1 MPQRAR
7 RSVAT
12 VSRRTFTVGAATVTA
27 AAAVGPGFFATHG
40 YGETPADG
48 PSDKLNI
55 AVVGLGGQGVPNLKG
70 VSSQNIVALCD
81 VDDVRAGKAYEQHPG
96 ATKFTDFRKMFDA
109 LEKQIDAVVISTPDH
124 THFHPAWWAMERGK
138 HVYLEKPLAHE
149 VEEVRRLTEA
159 ARKKGLA
166 TQLGSQRHT
175 LKGLR
180 DGVEIVKSGLLGT
193 IKEVHS
199 WIASSRGMPNM
210 PDMPD
215 TAGEPQPV
223 PAGLDWDLW
232 LGPTAERPYTKGFAP
247 YDWRFWWEFGTGET
261 GNWGCHILDIP
272 FWALDLAH
280 PVHVSGSGPEPD
292 SKRTPKSLASR
303 LDFPART
310 GADGKAWPAVSVHW
324 YQGLPP
330 VLAELLAERGI
341 ERELADKKNTLFIG
355 TEGMLICG
363 FDAWSLLPAE
373 KFTGYEGPKQTIPK
387 SPGFHREWLDAC
399 RGGTPATCNFDY
411 TGPLSESV
419 LLANI
424 AYRVQGEF
432 DWDAAAMKSSRDDVN
447 SMLRRQYRRGWEV

>member
-1 MPQRAR
+1 MTR
-7 RSVAT
+7 RDRQSALAI
-12 VSRRTFTVGAATVTA
+12 SRRTFAGLTA
-27 AAAVGPGFFATHG
+27 AAATGGAGFFATHG
-40 YGETPADG
+40 YGDPPAEGPADT
-48 PSDKLNI
+48 LNI
-55 AVVGLGGQGVPNLKG
+55 AVVGLGGQGVPNLNG
-70 VSSQNIVALCD
+70 VKSQNIVAVCD

-96 ATKFTDFRKMFDA
+96 ATKFTDFRTMFDA
-109 LEKQIDAVVISTPDH
+109 FEKKIDAVVISTPDH
-124 THFHPAWWAMERGK
+124 THFHPAWWAIERGK

-166 TQLGSQRHT
+166 TQLGSQRHAM
-175 LKGLR
+175 KGLR

-193 IKEVHS
+193 IQEVHS
-199 WIASSRGMPNM
+199 WIGSSRGMPDL
-210 PDMPD
+210 P
-215 TAGEPQPV
+215 GEPQPV

-232 LGPTAERPYTKGFAP
+232 LGPAAERPYTKGFAP

-280 PVHVSGSGPEPD
+280 PVHVSGSGPQPD
-292 SKRTPKSLASR
+292 AKRTPKSLASR
-303 LDFPART
+303 LDFPRRT
-310 GADGKAWPAVSVHW
+310 SADGKELPPVSVHW

-330 VLAELLAERGI
+330 VLADRGVD
-341 ERELADKKNTLFIG
+341 RTLADKKNTLFIG

-363 FDAWSLLPAE
+363 FDGWTLLPAE

-447 SMLRRQYRRGWEV
+447 TLLRREYRRGWEV

>member
-1 MPQRAR
+1 VIPSLQSEDKAMNQRTR
-7 RSVAT
+7 RVAT
-12 VSRRTFTVGAATVTA
+12 AVSRRTFATTTA
-27 AAAVGPGFFATHG
+27 AAAAGSGFFATHG
-40 YGETPADG
+40 YGAVPDDSPA
-48 PSDKLNI
+48 DKLNI
-55 AVVGLGGQGVPNLKG
+55 AVVGLGGQGVPNLNG
-70 VSSQNIVALCD
+70 VKDQNIVAVCD
-81 VDDVRAGKAYEQHPG
+81 VDDRRAGKAYEQHPG
-96 ATKFTDFRKMFDA
+96 AKKFADFRTMFDTM
-109 LEKQIDAVVISTPDH
+109 EKGIDAVVISTPDH

-149 VEEVRRLTEA
+149 VEEVRRLSEA

-166 TQLGSQRHT
+166 TQLGSQRHA

-193 IKEVHS
+193 ITEVHS
-199 WIASSRGMPNM
+199 WVASSRGMPEL
-210 PDMPD
+210 P
-215 TAGEPQPV
+215 GEPQPV

-232 LGPTAERPYTKGFAP
+232 LGPAAARPYTKGFAP

-280 PVHVSGSGPEPD
+280 PVHVSGSGPQPD

-330 VLAELLAERGI
+330 VLKERGI
-341 ERELADKKNTLFIG
+341 DGKLAEKKNTLFIG
-355 TEGMLICG
+355 SDGMLICG

-399 RGGTPATCNFDY
+399 RGGTPATCNFSY

-432 DWDAAAMKSSRDDVN
+432 DWDATAMKSSRDDVN
-447 SMLRRQYRRGWEV
+447 TLLRREYRRGWEA

>member
-1 MPQRAR
+1 MNQQTRQT
-7 RSVAT
+7 AT
-12 VSRRTFTVGAATVTA
+12 VASRRAFTIGAATA
-27 AAAVGPGFFATHG
+27 AAAAAAGPGFFATHG
-40 YGETPADG
+40 YGQPPAEGPADT
-48 PSDKLNI
+48 LNV
-55 AVVGLGGQGVPNLKG
+55 AVVGLGGQGGANLKS
-70 VSSQNIVALCD
+70 VKSQNIVALCD

-199 WIASSRGMPNM
+199 WIASPRGMPEL
-210 PDMPD
+210 P
-215 TAGEPQPV
+215 GEPQPV

-247 YDWRFWWEFGTGET
+247 YDWRFWWEYGTGET

-292 SKRTPKSLASR
+292 AKRTPKSLTSR

-310 GADGKAWPAVSVHW
+310 SPGGTAWPAVSVHW
-324 YQGLPP
+324 YQGTPP
-330 VLAELLAERGI
+330 VLAERGIDAKLAE
-341 ERELADKKNTLFIG
+341 KKNTLFIG
-355 TEGMLICG
+355 TDGMLICG

-373 KFTGYEGPKQTIPK
+373 KSVGYAGPKQTIPK

-447 SMLRRQYRRGWEV
+447 SLLRRTYRRGWEV

>member
-1 MPQRAR
+1 MKQHAR
-7 RSVAT
+7 RTAAT
-12 VSRRTFTVGAATVTA
+12 ISRRTFTIGAATA
-27 AAAVGPGFFATHG
+27 AAAAAAGPGFFATHG
-40 YGETPADG
+40 YGETPAEG
-48 PSDKLNI
+48 PADVLNV
-55 AVVGLGGQGVPNLKG
+55 AVVGLGGQGASNLKAMKG
-70 VSSQNIVALCD
+70 QNIVALCD

-109 LEKQIDAVVISTPDH
+109 LEKKLDAVVISTPDH

-166 TQLGSQRHT
+166 TQLGSQRHA

-193 IKEVHS
+193 ITEVHS
-199 WIASSRGMPNM
+199 WVASVRGMPEL
-210 PDMPD
+210 P
-215 TAGEPQPV
+215 GEPQPV

-292 SKRTPKSLASR
+292 PKRTPKSLATR

-310 GADGKAWPAVSVHW
+310 SPNGTSWPAVSLHW
-324 YQGLPP
+324 YQGVPP
-330 VLAELLAERGI
+330 VLAERGI
-341 ERELADKKNTLFIG
+341 DGKLADKKKNTLFIG
-355 TEGMLICG
+355 TDGMLLCG
-363 FDAWSLLPAE
+363 FDDWRLLPAE
-373 KFTGYEGPKQTIPK
+373 TFTGYDGPKQTIPK

-411 TGPLSESV
+411 TGPLAESV

-424 AYRVQGEF
+424 AYRVQGAF
-432 DWDAAAMKSSRDDVN
+432 DWDAAAMKSSRDDVTA
-447 SMLRRQYRRGWEV
+447 MLRRQYRRGWEV

>member
-1 MPQRAR
+1 MNQPAR
-7 RSVAT
+7 RAEIA
-12 VSRRTFTVGAATVTA
+12 VSRRTFATTTA
-27 AAAVGPGFFATHG
+27 AVAAGSGFFATHG
-40 YGETPADG
+40 YSEPPVEGPAD
-48 PSDKLNI
+48 KLDI
-55 AVVGLGGQGVPNLKG
+55 AVVGLGGQGAANLGG
-70 VSSQNIVALCD
+70 VKSHNIVALCD
-81 VDDVRAGKAYEQHPG
+81 VDDTRAGKAYEQHPG
-96 ATKFTDFRKMFDA
+96 ARKFGDFRRMFDA
-109 LEKQIDAVVISTPDH
+109 LEKGIDAVIISTPDH

-149 VEEVRRLTEA
+149 VEEVRRLTDA
-159 ARKKGLA
+159 AREKGLA
-166 TQLGSQRHT
+166 TQLGSQRHAM
-175 LKGLR
+175 KGLR

-193 IKEVHS
+193 ITEVHS
-199 WIASSRGMPNM
+199 WVASSRGMPA
-210 PDMPD
+210 PP
-215 TAGEPQPV
+215 GEPEPV

-261 GNWGCHILDIP
+261 GNWGCHVLDIP

-280 PVHVSGSGPEPD
+280 PVHVNGSGPEPD
-292 SKRTPKSLASR
+292 PKRTPKALASR

-310 GADGKAWPAVSVHW
+310 SPSGASWPAVSVHW
-324 YQGLPP
+324 YQGAPA
-330 VLAELLAERGI
+330 VLAEKGI
-341 ERELADKKNTLFIG
+341 DRTVADKKNTLFVG
-355 TEGMLICG
+355 TDGMLICG

-373 KFTGYEGPKQTIPK
+373 KFAGYEGPTQTIPK

-432 DWDAAAMKSSRDDVN
+432 DWDAAAMKSSRHDVN
-447 SMLRRQYRRGWEV
+447 TLLRREYRRGWEV

>member
-1 MPQRAR
+1 MNQRTR
-7 RSVAT
+7 QTAT
-12 VSRRTFTVGAATVTA
+12 AVSRRTFTIGAATA
-27 AAAVGPGFFATHG
+27 AAAAAGGPGFFAAHG
-40 YGETPADG
+40 FGAEPAEG
-48 PSDKLNI
+48 PSDRLNI
-55 AVVGLGGQGVPNLKG
+55 AVVGLGGQGAANLGG
-70 VSSQNIVALCD
+70 VKSQNIVAVCD

-109 LEKQIDAVVISTPDH
+109 LEKKIDAVVISTPDH

-149 VEEVRRLTEA
+149 VEEVRRLTDA
-159 ARKKGLA
+159 ARRKGLA
-166 TQLGSQRHT
+166 TQLGSQRHAI
-175 LKGLR
+175 KGLR

-193 IKEVHS
+193 ITEVHS
-199 WIASSRGMPNM
+199 WIASGRGMPAT
-210 PDMPD
+210 P
-215 TAGEPQPV
+215 GEPQPV

-280 PVHVSGSGPEPD
+280 PVHVVGSGPPPD
-292 SKRTPKSLASR
+292 AKRTPKALASR
-303 LDFPART
+303 LDFPGRT
-310 GADGKAWPAVSVHW
+310 SAAGKELPPVSVHW
-324 YQGLPP
+324 HQGLPP
-330 VLAELLAERGI
+330 VLAERGI
-341 ERELADKKNTLFIG
+341 DRKLADKKNTLFIG
-355 TEGMLICG
+355 TDGMLICG
-363 FDAWSLLPAE
+363 FDAWTLLPAE
-373 KFTGYEGPKQTIPK
+373 KAVGYEGPKQTIPK

-432 DWDAAAMKSSRDDVN
+432 DWDAAAMESSRDDVN
-447 SMLRRQYRRGWEV
+447 AMLRRQYRRGWEV

>member
-1 MPQRAR
+1 MPQHAR
-7 RSVAT
+7 QSVAT
-12 VSRRTFTVGAATVTA
+12 ISRRTFTVGAATATA
-27 AAAVGPGFFATHG
+27 AAAVGTGFFATHG
-40 YGETPADG
+40 YGEPPAEGPADM
-48 PSDKLNI
+48 LNI
-55 AVVGLGGQGVPNLKG
+55 AVVGLGGQGVSNLKG
-70 VSSQNIVALCD
+70 LKGQNIVALCD

-166 TQLGSQRHT
+166 TQLGSQRHAV
-175 LKGLR
+175 KGLR

-199 WIASSRGMPNM
+199 WIASSRGMPNV
-210 PDMPD
+210 PDM
-215 TAGEPQPV
+215 TGEPQPV

-232 LGPTAERPYTKGFAP
+232 LGPVAERPYTKGFAP

-292 SKRTPKSLASR
+292 PKRTPKSLASR

-330 VLAELLAERGI
+330 VLAERGIDSKLAE
-341 ERELADKKNTLFIG
+341 KKNTLFIG
-355 TEGMLICG
+355 TDGMLICG

-373 KFTGYEGPKQTIPK
+373 KFAGYEGPKQTIPK

-399 RGGTPATCNFDY
+399 RGGTPATCNFDS
-411 TGPLSESV
+411 TGPLSECV

-447 SMLRRQYRRGWEV
+447 TLLRRQYRRGWEV